1 MTAALALP
9 AKVWRQTLKVA
20 TAFWGV
26 CLGLVAIDATI
37 GANVFTA
44 LAFFISVP
52 ILVGYLMWA
61 NRDLLILIKRG
72 FVPMVAFG
80 VYVLCSASAIVFV
93 GLFAAANL
101 KSLIA
106 GA

>member
-1 MTAALALP
+1 MIVPPALP

-26 CLGLVAIDATI
+26 CLALVAIDAAI

-44 LAFFISVP
+44 TVFFISVP

-61 NRDLLILIKRG
+61 NRDLLVFIRRG
-72 FVPMVAFG
+72 FMPMVVFG
-80 VYVLCSASAIVFV
+80 VYMLCSASVIVFV

-101 KSLIA
+101 KSLM
-106 GA
+106 